1 MGCPLRRCAILAVV
15 VAGISSDCRV
25 VQADQPARPNIV
37 LMMADDQGW
46 GDVGYR
52 GHKVLQTP
60 HLDRM
65 AAEGVRLD
73 RFYAAAPVCSPTR
86 GSMLTGRHPFR
97 YGIFGANVGHV
108 PPAEVTIAELLSR
121 AGYRTGHFGKWHL
134 GTLTTTVVESNRGGP
149 RGAKNYSIP
158 SQNGFQKWFSTEAKV
173 PTWDPLLRP
182 KGERSRTWWKP
193 VSELRQS
200 NFYGTNYW
208 EDGERVTADLR
219 GDDSRIIM
227 DRAVPFI
234 KAAAKN
240 DQPFLAVIWFH
251 APHLPVVTGKSY
263 SDRYPT
269 VDGYHQ
275 SYYGCLTAM
284 DEQVGRLRKALD
296 DAGVREETLVWYCAD
311 NGPEGKATAPGT
323 AAGLRGRK
331 RSLYEGGIRVPG
343 IVCWPGEFKAGSRS
357 VVPCS
362 TSDILPTVAG
372 LLGIDLEVELD
383 GLDISGVLAGVT
395 RQRTTPIGFETR
407 GQVAWIDNDLKL
419 IARVEGPPSSV
430 GELLDTELYNLRRDT
445 GEKVNLSEQ
454 LAEQAIAMTK
464 ALQQWRHS
472 VRKSLA
478 IYSANN

>member
-158 SQNGFQKWFSTEAKV
+158 
-173 PTWDPLLRP
+173 
-182 KGERSRTWWKP
+182 
-193 VSELRQS
+193 
-200 NFYGTNYW
+200 
-208 EDGERVTADLR
+208 
-219 GDDSRIIM
+219 
-227 DRAVPFI
+227 
-234 KAAAKN
+234 
-240 DQPFLAVIWFH
+240 
-251 APHLPVVTGKSY
+251 
-263 SDRYPT
+263 
-269 VDGYHQ
+269 
-275 SYYGCLTAM
+275 
-284 DEQVGRLRKALD
+284 
-296 DAGVREETLVWYCAD
+296 
-311 NGPEGKATAPGT
+311 
-323 AAGLRGRK
+323 
-331 RSLYEGGIRVPG
+331 
-343 IVCWPGEFKAGSRS
+343 
-357 VVPCS
+357 
-362 TSDILPTVAG
+362 
-372 LLGIDLEVELD
+372 
-383 GLDISGVLAGVT
+383 
-395 RQRTTPIGFETR
+395 
-407 GQVAWIDNDLKL
+407 
-419 IARVEGPPSSV
+419 
-430 GELLDTELYNLRRDT
+430 
-445 GEKVNLSEQ
+445 
-454 LAEQAIAMTK
+454 
-464 ALQQWRHS
+464 
-472 VRKSLA
+472 
-478 IYSANN
+478 